1 MYHDSAKACLAY
13 KTVSAGLPTICC
25 TNLQRIRTIFTIQ
38 KRQFQ
43 SFSETSQLISNKNT
57 VFLST
62 YQTKFLLQRCQSIS
76 WDVSYLSFHKIV
88 SAVQGIFL
96 PIGVLRRLCSF
107 QLCFCFSQ
115 AQCTAFQDSFSAKFS
130 SSPQSTT
137 CPRSIFLKAFIF
149 GALIN
154 LHHDSWLWYTSLNSS
169 FLEICS
175 TL

>member
-25 TNLQRIRTIFTIQ
+25 TNLQYIRTIFTIQ
-38 KRQFQ
+38 KSNSKIFLKLHNLLQIRVL
-43 SFSETSQLISNKNT
+43 SF
-57 VFLST
+57 
-62 YQTKFLLQRCQSIS
+62 FLLTKWSSSMKHCQSIS

-96 PIGVLRRLCSF
+96 PIRVLKRLCSF

-115 AQCTAFQDSFSAKFS
+115 AQCSAFQDSFSAKFS

-169 FLEICS
+169 FLQICS